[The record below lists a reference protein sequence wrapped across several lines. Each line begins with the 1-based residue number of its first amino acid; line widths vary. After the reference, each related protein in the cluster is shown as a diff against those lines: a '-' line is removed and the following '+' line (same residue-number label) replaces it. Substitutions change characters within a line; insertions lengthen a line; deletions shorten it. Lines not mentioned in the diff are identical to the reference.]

1 MARKRRA
8 AKLARLSISPARA
21 HTFADRED
29 GSACMSTIT
38 SCTPL
43 LNVAD
48 VEASLAFWRDLIG
61 FEVTFRYEPDGK
73 LMYATLQSGEVRV
86 MLNGRGG
93 DAGARRARAHY
104 TEAVLYFGVPSVHQ
118 LVRDLRAKGCDA
130 PEPAAESYG
139 LDEIVIRDPDGYEI
153 AFTSPIAELP
163 TG

>member
-1 MARKRRA
+1 
-8 AKLARLSISPARA
+8 
-21 HTFADRED
+21 
-29 GSACMSTIT
+29 MSTIN

-48 VEASLAFWRDLIG
+48 VEASLAFWQGLVG

-73 LMYATLQSGEVRV
+73 LMYATLQSGEVRL

-93 DAGARRARAHY
+93 DAAARQARPHY

-118 LVRDLRAKGCDA
+118 LVRDLRAKGFAA
-130 PEPAAESYG
+130 PEPTAETYG
-139 LDEIVIRDPDGYEI
+139 LDEVVVRDPDGYEI

-163 TG
+163 AG

>member
-1 MARKRRA
+1 M
-8 AKLARLSISPARA
+8 
-21 HTFADRED
+21 T
-29 GSACMSTIT
+29 TIT

-48 VEASLAFWRDLIG
+48 VEASLGFWRDLIG
-61 FEVTFRYEPDGK
+61 FAVTYRYEPDGR
-73 LMYATLQSGEVRV
+73 LMYASLQSGEVRL

-93 DAGARRARAHY
+93 DPADRRARPHY
-104 TEAVLYFGVPSVHQ
+104 TEAVLSFGVPSVHQ
-118 LVRDLRAKGCDA
+118 LVRDLRAKGFDA

-163 TG
+163 AA